1 LPAVSD
7 LIGRD
12 LKKNSARA
20 PRSAAFSED
29 NSEEEETR
37 MPAKKKLQTPK
48 AMKPNKSPRIA
59 VNHNEIALRA

>member
-1 LPAVSD
+1 
-7 LIGRD
+7 
-12 LKKNSARA
+12 
-20 PRSAAFSED
+20 
-29 NSEEEETR
+29 